1 MSAKN
6 VIFMTF
12 LGEPAAEG
20 ENRDAIMKEAS
31 EFLLALNDRFK
42 AMDHHVQVTRQ
53 FENIFSKDQVLDCT
67 LIVFRGFG
75 LRA

>member
-1 MSAKN
+1 
-6 VIFMTF
+6 MTF

-42 AMDHHVQVTRQ
+42 AMDHHVQVSNSLKT
-53 FENIFSKDQVLDCT
+53 FLTKIKFSD
-67 LIVFRGFG
+67 
-75 LRA
+75 